1 MVLGAVVKVIWL
13 TREISGMNIND
24 HFQWLVVGYTEIFEM
39 VKKKKMEEWNRTRD
53 DCIINLMKVL

>member
-1 MVLGAVVKVIWL
+1 MVLGAMVKVIWL

-24 HFQWLVVGYTEIFEM
+24 HFQWFVVGYTEIFEM
-39 VKKKKMEEWNRTRD
+39 VKKNEEWNRTRD